1 MGKREIILVAVVLLA
16 ALFLFLYNK
25 NIHQSPAALVEISI
39 DGTVVK
45 TFDLNQNQEYLI
57 ESSTG
62 GTNLLIIKD
71 GEAWISEA
79 SCPDKVCVH
88 QGKISHDGEL
98 IVCLPNLMIA
108 RISGETQ

>member
-1 MGKREIILVAVVLLA
+1 MGKREIILIAVVLLA
-16 ALFLFLYNK
+16 AFFLFLYSK
-25 NIHQSPAALVEISI
+25 SIHQSPAALVEISI

-45 TFDLNQNQEYLI
+45 TFDLNQDQEYLI

-62 GTNLLIIKD
+62 GTNMLIIQD

-79 SCPDKVCVH
+79 SCPDKVCIR

-98 IVCLPNLMIA
+98 IVCLPNLMIV
-108 RISGETQ
+108 RISGEIS